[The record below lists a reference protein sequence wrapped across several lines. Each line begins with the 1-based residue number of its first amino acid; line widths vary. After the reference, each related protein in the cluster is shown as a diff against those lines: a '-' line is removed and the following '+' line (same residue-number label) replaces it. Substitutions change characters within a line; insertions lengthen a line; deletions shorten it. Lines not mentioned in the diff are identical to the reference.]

1 VKKIRVLVVDDS
13 PLIRQVLV
21 DMISSAPDM
30 EVVGTAKDGLEATE
44 KARELRPDVMT
55 LDVEM
60 PRMTG
65 LDALT
70 TILADHPTP
79 VVMVSTRT
87 SVGAEETMKALERGA
102 VDFVCKPRS
111 GSILALRD
119 VQQELTDKV
128 RHAATANVGRR
139 FNPAVRAAAPRKSS
153 DKIVLIASS
162 TGGPKALTC
171 LFETLP
177 KDWGVPMLIVQHM
190 PVGFTASL
198 AARLDRVGTMSCR
211 EAADGDHLEPNLALV
226 APGGIHMKVGPD
238 GRVSLFDGPT
248 LHGVRPA
255 ADYLFET
262 AAQRFGNRCVG
273 AVLTGMGRDGAAGAL
288 AVKTAGGTM
297 FGEAESTCTVY
308 GMPRSA
314 KEIGAT
320 VAEYPIHEI
329 GHALVATIAGRLNRV
344 A

>member
-1 VKKIRVLVVDDS
+1 MSAIRVLIVDDS
-13 PLIRQVLV
+13 PLIRQVLA
-21 DMISSAPDM
+21 DMISSEPGF
-30 EVVGTAKDGLEATE
+30 EVVGTARDGLEGVE

-65 LDALT
+65 LDALNS
-70 TILADHPTP
+70 IMAERPTP

-111 GSILALRD
+111 GSIIALRE
-119 VQQELTDKV
+119 VQHELTEKL
-128 RHAATANVGRR
+128 RHAATAVVGRR

-153 DKIVLIASS
+153 DKIVLVASS

-177 KDWGVPMLIVQHM
+177 KDWNVPMLVVQHM

-198 AARLDRVGTMSCR
+198 AARLDRVGTMRVR
-211 EAADGDHLEPNLALV
+211 EAADGDVLEPGLAYI
-226 APGGIHMKVGPD
+226 APGGIHMKISSD
-238 GRVSLFDGPT
+238 GKVALFDAPT

-262 AAQRFGNRCVG
+262 AAQKFGNRCVG
-273 AVLTGMGRDGAAGAL
+273 AILTGMGRDGAAGAL
-288 AVKTAGGTM
+288 AVKTAGGTV

-308 GMPRSA
+308 GMPRAA
-314 KEIGAT
+314 KDIGAT
-320 VAEYPIHEI
+320 VAEYPIHEV
-329 GHALVATIAGRLNRV
+329 GHALVATVAGRLNR
-344 A
+344 AA